1 MLIASSH
8 HRFRR
13 CCCQRRHRHDAA
25 IATDAT
31 ITATAAATAAICR
44 YCHRRVIF
52 ILSLGPQLVVH
63 GVAVERFSPQQ
74 HIRLQEE
81 FSLDTISHLIE

>member
-1 MLIASSH
+1 MGEVQRASVH
-8 HRFRR
+8 HKETRS
-13 CCCQRRHRHDAA
+13 QRSA
-25 IATDAT
+25 IQRD
-31 ITATAAATAAICR
+31 ATAAICR